1 MLRRGG
7 VVLRRGG
14 VVAAVCCCLLQ
25 VCVTQ
30 TLWLQR
36 MRRTRAARCRGC
48 ESPRLSVSVC
58 VLFGALS
65 LQILHC

>member
-36 MRRTRAARCRGC
+36 MRRTRAARVEMDHFTLTVRRRI
-48 ESPRLSVSVC
+48 P
-58 VLFGALS
+58 
-65 LQILHC
+65 

>member
-1 MLRRGG
+1 M
-7 VVLRRGG
+7 LRRGG

-36 MRRTRAARCRGC
+36 MRRTRAVGVEINHFALSARCKIPWTSKR
-48 ESPRLSVSVC
+48 SSR
-58 VLFGALS
+58 ALA
-65 LQILHC
+65 